1 MLPLYFFKKFWYNIY
16 IRKIKKEGM
25 VMKWM
30 VAPSYKY
37 ATIVKVNGAEH
48 KAYITEKCDRCGGHG
63 IVASRIENGHIV
75 PIPVD
80 GGVCYKC
87 GGSGTVS
94 KWVKAY
100 TEKEYER
107 YMKAQERAKER
118 KKEKEEAR
126 LQALKDNSEENK
138 KAILAKWGFDVE
150 DPAVYL
156 VTGNTYEI
164 KDELK
169 ERGGRFN
176 PALNWHF
183 TKQVEVPEGHELV
196 KVAFDDVYDWMPM
209 VKRIELKENAKEVAA
224 AARISATPASKS
236 EWMGEVKERMRDLA
250 VVLTGARDCSSL
262 YGISTLY
269 TFDCG
274 ENKLFWFTTSIP
286 KVEMIVGHSY
296 LLTGTVKNH
305 NERDGVKQTQLN
317 RCILKEVC

>member
-1 MLPLYFFKKFWYNIY
+1 
-16 IRKIKKEGM
+16 
-25 VMKWM
+25 MKWM
-30 VAPSYKY
+30 VAPSYRY
-37 ATIVKVNGAEH
+37 AEIVKVDEEAH
-48 KAYITEKCDRCGGHG
+48 KAYIKEKCDRCGGTG
-63 IVASRIENGHIV
+63 IMAARVENGHIV

-87 GGSGTVS
+87 MGAKYLS

-107 YMKAQERAKER
+107 YMKAQERAREKR
-118 KKEKEEAR
+118 QEKEEAR
-126 LQALKDNSEENK
+126 VQALKDNSEENK
-138 KAILAKWGFDVE
+138 KAVLAKLGFDVE

-183 TKQVEVPEGHELV
+183 TKEVEVPEGHELV
-196 KVAFDDVYDWMPM
+196 KVAFDEVYEWFPM

-224 AARISATPASKS
+224 AARIAAMPESKS
-236 EWMGEVKERMRDLA
+236 EWVGNEKERLRSLE
-250 VVLTGARDCSSL
+250 VVLTGARACSSY
-262 YGISTLY
+262 YGDSTLY
-269 TFDCG
+269 TFDYG
-274 ENKLFWFTTSIP
+274 DNKLFWFTTSIP

-296 LLTGTVKNH
+296 LLTGTVKKH
-305 NERDGVKQTQLN
+305 DERDGVKQTQLN
-317 RCILKEVC
+317 RCILKEK

>member
-1 MLPLYFFKKFWYNIY
+1 
-16 IRKIKKEGM
+16 
-25 VMKWM
+25 MKWM

-37 ATIVKVNGAEH
+37 AEIVKIDEEAH
-48 KAYITEKCDRCGGHG
+48 KAYIKEKCDRCGGLG
-63 IVASRIENGHIV
+63 IVVSRVENGQPI

-87 GGSGTVS
+87 NGAKVLS

-107 YMKAQERAKER
+107 YMKAQERAREKR
-118 KKEKEEAR
+118 QEKEEAR
-126 LQALKDNSEENK
+126 IQALKDNSEENK
-138 KAILAKWGFDVE
+138 KEILAKCGFDVE

-156 VTGNTYEI
+156 VTGNTYDI

-183 TKQVEVPEGHELV
+183 TREVEVPEGHELV
-196 KVAFDDVYDWMPM
+196 KVAFDEVYDWMPM
-209 VKRIELKENAKEVAA
+209 VKRIELKENAREVAA
-224 AARISATPASKS
+224 AARIAAMPESKS
-236 EWMGEVKERMRDLA
+236 EWVGEVKERLRSLE
-250 VVLTGARDCSSL
+250 VVLTGARECSSY
-262 YGISTLY
+262 YGDSTLY
-269 TFDCG
+269 TFDYG
-274 ENKLFWFTTSIP
+274 DNKLFWFTTSIP

-296 LLTGTVKNH
+296 LLTGTVKKH
-305 NERDGVKQTQLN
+305 DERDGVKQTQLN